1 MTTKTKGGV
10 DMADKNSLGILGL
23 LFAGITF
30 AVTLVAFLLVRDHV
44 EGRLHLDDMA
54 MAPQLVSTETR

>member
-1 MTTKTKGGV
+1 
-10 DMADKNSLGILGL
+10 MADKNSLGILGL
-23 LFAGITF
+23 LFGGITF

-54 MAPQLVSTETR
+54 MAPQLVSTEAR

>member
-1 MTTKTKGGV
+1 
-10 DMADKNSLGILGL
+10 MADKNSLGILGL
-23 LFAGITF
+23 MFGGITF

-54 MAPQLVSTETR
+54 MAPQLVSAVTR